1 MTWRRAAV
9 ALSIAAL
16 GLTGC
21 GDDGEPESTPTPS
34 ASVTSSGSE
43 SPSASSSTGSATPTT
58 SASGSPSANA
68 SVPAAARAR
77 TEAGAIAFLNF
88 FYDEVNRG
96 QTDPGSVNLF
106 DYSDPGCI
114 ACKNLQGALQDF
126 VDNGWS
132 TRQKPVR
139 LRSAGLA
146 NEVTADRV
154 IINFTFE
161 QLPVDYYKNGA
172 SAGKLDAA
180 TTKHAAAV
188 RWTGGAWQMYDVEE
202 L

>member
-1 MTWRRAAV
+1 MNKSFGRAAV
-9 ALSIAAL
+9 ALSVAAL
-16 GLTGC
+16 ALAAC
-21 GDDGEPESTPTPS
+21 SDKDEPSTTPTPTASSSS
-34 ASVTSSGSE
+34 ATPSTSGSA
-43 SPSASSSTGSATPTT
+43 SPSATA
-58 SASGSPSANA
+58 SASPSTKA

-96 QTDPGSVNLF
+96 QTKPGSVDLF
-106 DYSDPGCI
+106 AYSDKACI

-132 TRQKPVR
+132 VKQQPVK
-139 LRSAGLA
+139 LHNIALA
-146 NEVTADRV
+146 NEATADRV

-161 QLPVDYYKNGA
+161 QLPVDYYKGGA
-172 SAGKLDAA
+172 SQGKLEPA
-180 TTKHAAAV
+180 TTKHAAAL
-188 RWTGGAWQMYDVEE
+188 RWVSNAWQMYGMEE